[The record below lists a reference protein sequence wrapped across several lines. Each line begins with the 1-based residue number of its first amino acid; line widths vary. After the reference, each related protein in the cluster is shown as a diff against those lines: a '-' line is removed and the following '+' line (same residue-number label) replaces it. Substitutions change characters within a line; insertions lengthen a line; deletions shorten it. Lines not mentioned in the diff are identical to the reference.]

1 MARANWEFAL
11 VCGSR
16 YINLMSEPST
26 GGWTLAEEGGSVLA
40 GKLNAEYSAYDTSY
54 GGGTYSQ
61 TTRDNMTVTLSVRI
75 LKAGTAA
82 LARNIHDV
90 YMFLTDV
97 FLHREGHGPTPVYLV
112 RRTDEGYSG
121 TGKDV
126 VLFGRG
132 PLYHEVQ
139 SLDALNIGSNAYSI
153 YLLSGTIREAS
164 ITLTCNAYGTG
175 KPTFLAESTGY
186 VRYNDD
192 GDLSIYSS
200 ASNNC
205 PNPSFENT
213 TDFDAGWAAQD
224 SDISAAAEYE
234 HIHSGVQAA
243 RISNTGTSAGY
254 YRISTAAWAAS
265 GDRWYS
271 GYVYTD
277 GESATASDLSL
288 YYAGASKITTYET
301 DPDHAGWT
309 RMSAS
314 ITNSSSGAWTLGAWL
329 AAGKTAIIDDFSVY
343 KSPSA
348 LIPYFDGDSG
358 PGCVWQGSSASS
370 SASIT
375 GGQWRIRAKWDEQAG
390 YETLFYSKGTIS
402 LWVNTPWAGNDGIV
416 HVILDTGVNT
426 TTNRIFLN
434 KTSGNELQFVMYGS
448 TAAGLRQLIYAVD
461 STTWSA
467 NTWHCVIA
475 TWDKTGPLELWFD
488 GILVDST
495 VGTGGTWTNLNQV
508 GTYIYLG
515 TNLAVSG
522 LLNGLISDLR
532 IFGPNAIVSP
542 ATLYAAGR
550 GKSELASLWTTAIG
564 GTVKNIDDT
573 DRDNHFYITGV
584 TSDGKAPLRLFLRPS
599 AGSFDRAYIG
609 MFPKS
614 SCSDPALNTIEI
626 DGIGKSGGS
635 TVADT
640 TVSGSSYIRITPS
653 ASAAIAPAA
662 SGTQD
667 SASANVTVVSR
678 TIPLLNKRYR
688 AYGVVRDNAS
698 ALGIHKV
705 RMALG
710 GSISEIRAGL
720 GDWQTAPII
729 SSSLSGSAW
738 WTLVDLG
745 VFYPYYTPP
754 VYSFYGQDST
764 MSTCS
769 AGDVDAFF
777 YVWLTSG
784 ASGPTFDFDT
794 ITFMPA
800 DNCGYVDIASYTMVA
815 TDTVLID
822 TITQPHH
829 AGAISSAA
837 STLSYAQYASLNW
850 FGTWPYAIPNK
861 WNYYNM
867 IITNANKYQ
876 HASQVVVS
884 GIYQPR
890 YLWIR

>member
-16 YINLMSEPST
+16 YVNLMSEPST

-97 FLHREGHGPTPVYLV
+97 FLHREGRGPTPVYLV

-139 SLDALNIGSNAYSI
+139 SLDALNIGSDAYSI

-175 KPTFLAESTGY
+175 KPTFLAESTGS
-186 VRYNDD
+186 VRYDD
-192 GDLSIYSS
+192 DNSLSIYSS

-224 SDISAAAEYE
+224 SDISASAEYE
-234 HIHSGVQAA
+234 RVHSGFQAA
-243 RISNTGTSAGY
+243 RVSNTGTSAGF
-254 YRISTAAWAAS
+254 YRIITTGWAAS
-265 GDRWYS
+265 GDRWFSNYA
-271 GYVYTD
+271 YVD
-277 GESATASDLSL
+277 GSSVTGSDLSL
-288 YYAGASKITTYET
+288 YYMGASMITTYST
-301 DPDHAGWT
+301 DSNYPGWT
-309 RMSAS
+309 RMTGSYTSDAS
-314 ITNSSSGAWTLGAWL
+314 GTRTEGIWL
-329 AAGKTAIIDDFSVY
+329 AAGKTVIVDDFMTYS
-343 KSPSA
+343 SPSA
-348 LIPYFDGDSG
+348 VLPYFDGDSG
-358 PGCVWQGSSASS
+358 PGCIWQGSSASS
-370 SASIT
+370 SASQSS
-375 GGQWRIRAKWDEQAG
+375 GQWRIKTKWNEQAG
-390 YETLFYSKGTIS
+390 HEALFYGKGAISVWVKVPWTPYSGQASHTILAS
-402 LWVNTPWAGNDGIV
+402 NVTITQNDIQ
-416 HVILDTGVNT
+416 LF
-426 TTNRIFLN
+426 TNGLFLY
-434 KTSGNELQFVMYGS
+434 FRMYGS
-448 TAAGLRQLIYAVD
+448 TNNGYRTLDYGIANAL
-461 STTWSA
+461 TA
-467 NTWHCVIA
+467 NTWHHICAI
-475 TWDKTGPLELWFD
+475 WDATGPLELWFD
-488 GILVDST
+488 GVQRDT
-495 VGTGGTWTNLNQV
+495 VCSTGGTWTNLSTL
-508 GTYIYLG
+508 GTYVYVGSNTSG
-515 TNLAVSG
+515 TAQWDG
-522 LLNGLISDLR
+522 QIGDLR
-532 IFGPNAIVSP
+532 IFGPNASISP

-564 GTVKNIDDT
+564 GTVKNVDDT

-599 AGSFDRAYIG
+599 AGSFDRAYLG

-614 SCSDPALNTIEI
+614 SCSDPALNVIEI
-626 DGIGKSGGS
+626 DGIAKSGGS

-640 TVSGSSYIRITPS
+640 TVSGSSYIRTTPS